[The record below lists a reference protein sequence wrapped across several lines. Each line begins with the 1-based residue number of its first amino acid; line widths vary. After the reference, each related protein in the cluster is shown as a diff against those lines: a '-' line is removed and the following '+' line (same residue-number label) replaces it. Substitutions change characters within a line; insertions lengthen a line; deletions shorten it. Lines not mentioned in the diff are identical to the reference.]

1 MKKNNSDGRG
11 DFAPAFLC
19 LKIFF
24 KNYLT
29 NRKMRA
35 IIQTIKTDD
44 AEITV
49 MMLPQRALLAEN
61 G

>member
-1 MKKNNSDGRG
+1 MLEN
-11 DFAPAFLC
+11 
-19 LKIFF
+19 FF

-35 IIQTIKTDD
+35 IIQTMETDD